1 MLAVSQETRG
11 LYWGAARAEAPMCPG
26 PWEREEQGQQLPD
39 GWEERE
45 EVGGPREDPGPS
57 PNQQP
62 AISGLLFP

>member
-1 MLAVSQETRG
+1 
-11 LYWGAARAEAPMCPG
+11 MCPG